1 MSCHSHLCVCVCVQ
15 MVEAVCLH
23 LQLPAKD
30 SYQRL
35 WLCYEKLF
43 FHMFFRDFLSLYKV
57 RSPYCIDPLPLAL
70 KCEVKNWR

>member
-1 MSCHSHLCVCVCVQ
+1 M
-15 MVEAVCLH
+15 CLH

-43 FHMFFRDFLSLYKV
+43 FHTFFRDFLSLYKV

-70 KCEVKNWR
+70 NFDFSYIIIMYNNYYIYI